1 MSILIETLAMAATVA
16 AGAQA
21 VTTGLGDATD
31 RLSTVVGRLATE
43 SLDTAGAAAIGRS
56 RRGLSMA
63 EAAQIDEEQGSL
75 MPDGAPRKQ
84 TFTLEFRRYGDDYAN
99 D

>member
-1 MSILIETLAMAATVA
+1 
-16 AGAQA
+16 
-21 VTTGLGDATD
+21 
-31 RLSTVVGRLATE
+31 
-43 SLDTAGAAAIGRS
+43 
-56 RRGLSMA
+56 MA

>member
-56 RRGLSMA
+56 RRACPWPRQPRSTRSR
-63 EAAQIDEEQGSL
+63 AA
-75 MPDGAPRKQ
+75 
-84 TFTLEFRRYGDDYAN
+84 
-99 D
+99 